1 MEPHPVYKGKKCP
14 MAQDRHDIYSGSFYG
29 CSIYTGIAGDEEI
42 EEGLLKVNRPSSR
55 LVPGSRRGVQ
65 GHGGEGLFEE
75 FVVLWLMLQTDL
87 ALVQI
92 VVDVEVTEVGSGE
105 QGIAATDKV
114 ATDF

>member
-1 MEPHPVYKGKKCP
+1 MLAVLFDIFGEEL
-14 MAQDRHDIYSGSFYG
+14 ADDRAERV
-29 CSIYTGIAGDEEI
+29 IAGDEEI

-55 LVPGSRRGVQ
+55 LIPRSRRGMQ

-75 FVVLWLMLQTDL
+75 FVVLWLMLETDL

-92 VVDVEVTEVGSGE
+92 VVDVEVAEVGSGE

>member
-1 MEPHPVYKGKKCP
+1 
-14 MAQDRHDIYSGSFYG
+14 
-29 CSIYTGIAGDEEI
+29 
-42 EEGLLKVNRPSSR
+42 
-55 LVPGSRRGVQ
+55 VQ

-75 FVVLWLMLQTDL
+75 FVVLWVMLETDL